1 MLFAVDTLYPY
12 VACGFP
18 EILVRQ
24 QALLC
29 GHRLREPSL
38 TVLCAYAVLSDMEI
52 SVFPGKR
59 ETPGNIR
66 RSHEQRFTQSTLAQ
80 YVLELTVAL
89 ALVEIT
95 EVTRRYHPVIF
106 MKRKTLIT
114 STHGITLFTEEE

>member
-38 TVLCAYAVLSDMEI
+38 TVLCAYAVLADMEI
-52 SVFPGKR
+52 LFFPASEK
-59 ETPGNIR
+59 
-66 RSHEQRFTQSTLAQ
+66 H
-80 YVLELTVAL
+80 LEHSKV
-89 ALVEIT
+89 
-95 EVTRRYHPVIF
+95 
-106 MKRKTLIT
+106 
-114 STHGITLFTEEE
+114 S